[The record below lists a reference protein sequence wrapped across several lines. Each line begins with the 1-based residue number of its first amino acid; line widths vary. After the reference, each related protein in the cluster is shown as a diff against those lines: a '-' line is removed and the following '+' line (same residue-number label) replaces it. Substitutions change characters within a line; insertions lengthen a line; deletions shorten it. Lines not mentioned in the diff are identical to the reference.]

1 MLFMIVF
8 FDLSFFVATIV
19 VFASQKIPSQ
29 KRQLLIL
36 NLMIHNSKGT
46 SIELHIKGG
55 IEGKEEN
62 SRIKQVFAIN
72 YFVINQSS

>member
-1 MLFMIVF
+1 MSFMIVF
-8 FDLSFFVATIV
+8 FDLLFFVSTIV
-19 VFASQKIPSQ
+19 FFASQKKQSQ

-62 SRIKQVFAIN
+62 SLIKQVFAIN
-72 YFVINQSS
+72 YFVS